1 MDDILNDK
9 HNIFKYRNLKSQR
22 SKKNRRGKNKWI
34 LKEKTAVDFISYIE
48 EKRFCIYLV
57 AYKCRPG
64 LLN

>member
-9 HNIFKYRNLKSQR
+9 HNVFKYRNLKSQR

-57 AYKCRPG
+57 T
-64 LLN
+64 L